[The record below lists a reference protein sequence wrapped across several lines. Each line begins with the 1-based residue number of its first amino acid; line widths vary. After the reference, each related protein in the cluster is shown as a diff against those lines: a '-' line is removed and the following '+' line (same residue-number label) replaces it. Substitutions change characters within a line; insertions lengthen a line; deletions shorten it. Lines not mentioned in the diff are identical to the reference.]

1 MMMQPV
7 APRVIFL
14 NEVPSLKKVAPV
26 ARGCERSLRD
36 YSFWMY
42 RLWES
47 FLATIYVAIAATQ
60 GPLEHWLSEG
70 AHLVSQKVAKCR

>member
-1 MMMQPV
+1 MMQPV

-14 NEVPSLKKVAPV
+14 NEVQSSKNLAPV
-26 ARGCERSLRD
+26 ASGCELSLRD

-47 FLATIYVAIAATQ
+47 LLATIYVAIAATQ
-60 GPLEHWLSEG
+60 GPLEHWLTEG
-70 AHLVSQKVAKCR
+70 AHLVSQKVANCH